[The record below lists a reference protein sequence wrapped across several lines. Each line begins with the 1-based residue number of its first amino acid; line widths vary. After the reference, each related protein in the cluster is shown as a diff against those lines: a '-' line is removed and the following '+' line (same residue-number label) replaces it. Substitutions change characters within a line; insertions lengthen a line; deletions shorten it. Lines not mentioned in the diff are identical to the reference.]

1 MICRKGGLQM
11 LLHFVPIHV
20 FRETPQVSF
29 FDAGVN
35 GSNGADVVIHHK
47 NAISPPDDGNFEQ
60 YYIHHHQ
67 IDHNL
72 VIEGSRKFTLINP
85 KWDEPHHV
93 IFLNRAMGALKIPI
107 GTYHRSETGKEGSI
121 VLNQSTRDDLFDQR
135 KEFTPVSL
143 RSNKQLRKVRQT
155 HPVYWIWEEERIKRL
170 KLDCKGY
177 SKSIKLEPL
186 IPAH

>member
-1 MICRKGGLQM
+1 M
-11 LLHFVPIHV
+11 LLHFVPIRV

-60 YYIHHHQ
+60 YYIHNHQ
-67 IDHNL
+67 VDHNL

-93 IFLNRAMGALKIPI
+93 IFLNRAMGALQIPI
-107 GTYHRSETGKEGSI
+107 GTYHRSESGKEGSI
-121 VLNQSTRDDLFDQR
+121 ILNQATRDDMFDQKKR
-135 KEFTPVSL
+135 VFTCKLKIQQAIKESQGSESHL
-143 RSNKQLRKVRQT
+143 
-155 HPVYWIWEEERIKRL
+155 
-170 KLDCKGY
+170 LD
-177 SKSIKLEPL
+177 LDR
-186 IPAH
+186 

>member
-1 MICRKGGLQM
+1 MNRENRGGAQQLLQ
-11 LLHFVPIHV
+11 FVSIRL

-72 VIEGSRKFTLINP
+72 VIEGSRKFTLINL
-85 KWDEPHHV
+85 KWDQ
-93 IFLNRAMGALKIPI
+93 LQIPI
-107 GTYHRSETGKEGSI
+107 GTYHRS
-121 VLNQSTRDDLFDQR
+121 
-135 KEFTPVSL
+135 VSNFESL
-143 RSNKQLRKVRQT
+143 A
-155 HPVYWIWEEERIKRL
+155 
-170 KLDCKGY
+170 
-177 SKSIKLEPL
+177 SKKS
-186 IPAH
+186 

>member
-1 MICRKGGLQM
+1 M

-47 NAISPPDDGNFEQ
+47 NAISPPNDGNFEQ

-107 GTYHRSETGKEGSI
+107 GTYHRSESGKEGSI
-121 VLNQSTRDDLFDQR
+121 VLNQATRDDGFDQT
-135 KEFTPVSL
+135 KEFSPLSL
-143 RSNKQLRKVRQT
+143 RSNKQLRKSRRA
-155 HPVYWIWEEERIKRL
+155 HPVYWIWEEDRIKRV
-170 KLDCKGY
+170 KLDCKSF
-177 SKSIKLEPL
+177 SKDIKLEAK
-186 IPAH
+186 ISANNKQ

>member
-11 LLHFVPIHV
+11 LLHFVPINV

-60 YYIHHHQ
+60 YYIHNHQ
-67 IDHNL
+67 VDHNL

-93 IFLNRAMGALKIPI
+93 IFLNRAMGALQIPI
-107 GTYHRSETGKEGSI
+107 GTYHRSESGKEGSI
-121 VLNQSTRDDLFDQR
+121 VLNQATRDNMFDQR
-135 KEFTPVSL
+135 KEFSPVSL
-143 RSNKQLRKVRQT
+143 RSNKQLRKARQVY
-155 HPVYWIWEEERIKRL
+155 PVYWIWEEERIKRL